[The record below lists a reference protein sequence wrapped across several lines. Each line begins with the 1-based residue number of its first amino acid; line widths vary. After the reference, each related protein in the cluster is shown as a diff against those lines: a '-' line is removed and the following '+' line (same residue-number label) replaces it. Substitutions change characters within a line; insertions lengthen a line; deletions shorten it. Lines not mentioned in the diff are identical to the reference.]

1 MKRENFL
8 KLGSS
13 AATGDRPGRLA
24 GTVSGWNRLALQAI
38 RAAQPGPL
46 PSARALA
53 ILHTCMYNAWA
64 AYDDA
69 ARQTAHGR
77 AVRLPRAERSAASKA
92 SAMSHAA
99 YGALACRF
107 PAQQAAFDDWMAGL
121 GLDPAAPGGP
131 LTPAGIGRTQAASML
146 DFWRRG
152 GASQFG
158 GLVAARPAG
167 TAAAAAP
174 AFPPM
179 VEPAP
184 GRWCLAAHRLSE
196 RENYGDDQDVLLFF
210 ALATALANAAVAGWS
225 GSQDEQT
232 AGPVAIHGSV
242 GAAAA
247 EVIRRFEGEM
257 RGEMRDD
264 TSAKAGS
271 AGEELGRQVGARAF
285 DDARRH
291 WEGKLF

>member
-13 AATGDRPGRLA
+13 AAIGDQPKGLT
-24 GTVSGWNRLALQAI
+24 GTVAGWNRLALQAI
-38 RAAQPGPL
+38 RTAQPGPL

-69 ARQTAHGR
+69 ARQTAHGV
-77 AVRLPRAERSAASKA
+77 AVRLPRAERSAASRA
-92 SAMSHAA
+92 GAMSHAA
-99 YGALACRF
+99 HGALAGRF
-107 PAQQAAFDDWMAGL
+107 PAQQAVFDAWMAGL

-131 LTPAGIGRTQAASML
+131 LSPAGIGRAQAASML
-146 DFWRRG
+146 DFCRRG
-152 GASQFG
+152 GASSQLG
-158 GLVAARPAG
+158 GLVAGRP
-167 TAAAAAP
+167 AAAP
-174 AFPPM
+174 VLPPM

-196 RENYGDDQDVLLFF
+196 REGYGDDQDVRLFF
-210 ALATALANAAVAGWS
+210 ALANALANAAVAGWS
-225 GSQDEQT
+225 GAQDIQT
-232 AGPVAIHGSV
+232 ARPIAIQGSV

-247 EVIRRFEGEM
+247 EVLRRFEG
-257 RGEMRDD
+257 D
-264 TSAKAGS
+264 TRVRPGS
-271 AGEELGRQVGARAF
+271 AAQELGRQVGARAF

-291 WEGKLF
+291 WEGKLL

>member
-1 MKRENFL
+1 MKRENCL
-8 KLGSS
+8 KLGPS

-69 ARQTAHGR
+69 ARQTAHGM

-99 YGALACRF
+99 YGALAGRF
-107 PAQQAAFDDWMAGL
+107 PAQQAVFDAWMAGL

-146 DFWRRG
+146 DFCRRG

-158 GLVAARPAG
+158 GLVAGRPPG
-167 TAAAAAP
+167 TAAAAP
-174 AFPPM
+174 PTFPPM

-196 RENYGDDQDVLLFF
+196 REDYGDDQDVRLFF

-247 EVIRRFEGEM
+247 EVIRRFAGEM
-257 RGEMRDD
+257 R
-264 TSAKAGS
+264 TKAGS
-271 AGEELGRQVGARAF
+271 AEEELGRQVGTRAF